1 MRIIPQADPGAFVRA
16 HRQEIDA
23 AMARVLDSGQYIQ
36 GPEVQAFEE
45 EFAAFA
51 GIPHAIAVANGTEA
65 LWLGLLAAGI
75 KPGDEVIVPS
85 LTASATAAA
94 VVQAGAV
101 PVFVDVREGDLTL
114 DPDRIP
120 PALTPRTRAIL
131 PVHLY
136 GNPADLPA
144 LASLCER
151 YNLLLIED
159 CSQAHGARPRHLR
172 PWQVCPS
179 YLPVERS
186 RKQQQTIRFS
196 SAVDFG
202 ESLSVGTAG
211 ALGAFSFYPTK
222 NLGALGDGGAVVTA
236 DPELAARVRLLR
248 EYGWQE
254 RYNSSVHGWN
264 SRLDELQAAILRVK
278 LAHLN
283 NDTERRREIASQ
295 YLRGLDPIRYPSLQP
310 SEGAHG
316 VYHLYVIRVKEGSRK
331 QKTKTEFSSSVF
343 GEYQHTHSGERR
355 KALRAHLAER
365 GVGTAI
371 HYPVPVHLQP
381 AYSGHGRG
389 PGSLPSTEQACREIL
404 SLPIYPE
411 LSAEEVEGVISAVN
425 DFRV

>member
-1 MRIIPQADPGAFVRA
+1 MQRSMRIIPQADPGAFVRA

-23 AMARVLDSGQYIQ
+23 ALARVLDSGRYIQ

-101 PVFVDVREGDLTL
+101 PVFVDVREGDLTM
-114 DPDRIP
+114 DPDLIP

-179 YLPVERS
+179 YSRVERS
-186 RKQQQTIRFS
+186 RKQQQTKSFS

-236 DPELAARVRLLR
+236 DAELAARVRLLR

-295 YLRGLDPIRYPSLQP
+295 YLRGLDPVRYASLQP
-310 SEGAHG
+310 SKGAHG
-316 VYHLYVIRVKEGSRK
+316 VYHLYVIRVKSESDDSRRRPK
-331 QKTKTEFSSSVF
+331 SETSDSIFEVS
-343 GEYQHTHSGERR
+343 ERR

-389 PGSLPSTEQACREIL
+389 PGSLPITEQACREIL

-411 LSAEEVEGVISAVN
+411 LSEEEVERVISAVN